1 MPTAFIAG
9 INGQDGAY
17 LAHLLLSKNYR
28 VCGSART
35 ETKAASKTE
44 ACAETPANRV
54 IEYSN
59 LQALSVHEQVE
70 LLPFDLCDMTS
81 LRRALEGCAPDE
93 IYNLAAQSSVGASW
107 EEPLETGEVTGMG
120 AARLMQAARE
130 VCPQARFFQAS
141 SSEMFGRAVPA
152 TADERNGS
160 VRSGGVKT
168 VDEKTLL
175 CPDNPYGAAKTYAHH
190 LARSFRESF
199 DMPISCGILFNHE
212 SPLRGEPFVTRKVTL
227 AVARIRHGLQDSLRL
242 GNMDV
247 VRDWGFA
254 GDFVRAMWLMLQN
267 EPGDFIVASGQT
279 RPLRDFVTQ
288 AFRCA
293 NLNADDYVQVDPAF
307 FRPVDMA
314 PVIGDA
320 RQSSTRLG
328 WTPQVSFEQTVQLMV
343 EADLNR
349 VAGKFGAV
357 RYFVE

>member
-28 VCGSART
+28 VCGGART

-44 ACAETPANRV
+44 ACAETPANSV

-59 LQALSVHEQVE
+59 LQALGVREQVE
-70 LLPFDLCDMTS
+70 LLPFDLCDMATI
-81 LRRALEGCAPDE
+81 RCVLEDCAPDE

-107 EEPLETGEVTGMG
+107 EEPLETGEVTGLG

-130 VCPQARFFQAS
+130 VCPRARFFQAS
-141 SSEMFGRAVPA
+141 SSEMYGCAA
-152 TADERNGS
+152 
-160 VRSGGVKT
+160 SGT
-168 VDEKTLL
+168 VDEKTPL

-190 LARSFRESF
+190 MARNFRESF
-199 DMPISCGILFNHE
+199 DTPISCGILFNHE
-212 SPLRGEPFVTRKVTL
+212 SPLRPEQFVTRKVTL

-247 VRDWGFA
+247 MRDWGFA

-267 EPGDFIVASGQT
+267 EPDDFIVASGQP

-307 FRPVDMA
+307 FRPVDTA

>member
-1 MPTAFIAG
+1 MPSAFIAG

-28 VCGSART
+28 VCGGARP
-35 ETKAASKTE
+35 KTE
-44 ACAETPANRV
+44 VGGA

-59 LQALSVHEQVE
+59 LQALGIREQIE
-70 LLPFDLCDMTS
+70 WLPFDLCEAAS
-81 LRRALEGCAPDE
+81 LRRALESCAPDE

-107 EEPLETGEVTGMG
+107 EEPLETGEVTGLG
-120 AARLMQAARE
+120 AARLMQAARD
-130 VCPQARFFQAS
+130 VCPQSKFFQAS
-141 SSEMFGRAVPA
+141 SSEMFGR
-152 TADERNGS
+152 TAS
-160 VRSGGVKT
+160 KS
-168 VDEKTLL
+168 VDEKTPL

-190 LARSFRESF
+190 LARNFRESF

-212 SPLRGEPFVTRKVTL
+212 SPLRPEQFVTRKISL
-227 AVARIRHGLQDSLRL
+227 AVARIRHGLQGSLGL

-267 EPGDFIVASGQT
+267 QPDDFVLATGQP
-279 RPLRDFVTQ
+279 RPLRDFVDT

-293 NLNADDYVQVDPAF
+293 GLNSQDYVYVDAAF
-307 FRPVDMA
+307 LRPSESTPMV
-314 PVIGDA
+314 GDA
-320 RQSSTRLG
+320 RKSSTRLG
-328 WTPQVSFEQTVQLMV
+328 WTPQVSFEETVQLMV

-349 VAGKFGAV
+349 VARNPTAI